1 MIDAVQME
9 QRNKPTITIC
19 HDKFEKAAHL
29 HARLQGMPD
38 IPLLIE
44 PNPEG
49 GSLTRDAA
57 RLAREKLPG
66 VVGALTAGVRVP
78 AGVPA

>member
-1 MIDAVQME
+1 VIDAVEME
-9 QRNKPTITIC
+9 KRNKPTITIC
-19 HDKFEKAAHL
+19 HDKFEKAARL

-57 RLAREKLPG
+57 RLARQKLPD
-66 VVGALTAGVRVP
+66 VVAALAAGVRVP
-78 AGVPA
+78 AGVAP

>member
-1 MIDAVQME
+1 MLDAVEME
-9 QRNKPTITIC
+9 KRNTPTITIC
-19 HDKFEKAAHL
+19 HDKFEKAARL
-29 HARLQGMPD
+29 HARLQGVPN

-57 RLAREKLPG
+57 RLAREKLPD
-66 VVGALTAGVRVP
+66 VVAALAAGVRGL
-78 AGVPA
+78 AGVAP